1 MCKHIKKI
9 NKILFKNKTQS
20 TFRELIYT
28 KPYDIHNSY
37 GIYIAKLANLIY
49 IVSQVFDRAYY
60 VHIPQFL

>member
-1 MCKHIKKI
+1 M
-9 NKILFKNKTQS
+9 LFKNKTQS